1 MTYTPRIVN
10 VFLKNAVATSTVEIF
25 SSSEIDAINYIDIS
39 INTLGMISEREIL
52 ENVKTELS
60 KSLGYYNINADELEY
75 RLY

>member
-1 MTYTPRIVN
+1 MTYTSRIVN

-25 SSSEIDAINYIDIS
+25 NSFEIDAINYIDIS
-39 INTLGMISEREIL
+39 ISVIGMISEREIL

-60 KSLGYYNINADELEY
+60 KSLEHYNINADELEY

>member
-1 MTYTPRIVN
+1 MFYTPRIVN
-10 VFLKNAVATSTVEIF
+10 VFLKNVEATSTVEIF
-25 SSSEIDAINYIDIS
+25 NAFEIDAINYIDIS

-60 KSLGYYNINADELEY
+60 KSLEYYNINADELEY